1 MTNNE
6 LFDSIRQWGRD
17 RGLDKQS
24 SRKQLTKLAEEMEE
38 LELSVLKAEKPQ
50 IIDAIGDCV
59 VVLTMIAMQERLKIE
74 DCIASAYDEIK
85 DRKGKLV
92 NGVFVKDEPPA
103 QHNPV

>member
-17 RGLDKQS
+17 RGLDNTK
-24 SRKQLTKLAEEMEE
+24 SRYQFAKLTEETTELASALSMED
-38 LELSVLKAEKPQ
+38 KPE

-92 NGVFVKDEPPA
+92 NGVFVKDEPTP
-103 QHNPV
+103 QHNPI

>member
-1 MTNNE
+1 MIDNE
-6 LFDSIRQWGRD
+6 LFDKIRQWGVD
-17 RGLDKQS
+17 RGLEKADVFG
-24 SRKQLTKLAEEMEE
+24 QLTKLEEERRE
-38 LELSVLKAEKPQ
+38 LEAAIVEQSKTA

-103 QHNPV
+103 QHNPL

>member
-17 RGLDKQS
+17 RGLENADPVAQHDK
-24 SRKQLTKLAEEMEE
+24 LLEEVDE
-38 LELSVLKAEKPQ
+38 LGYALKFDCKTG

-85 DRKGKLV
+85 NRKGKLV
-92 NGVFVKDEPPA
+92 NGVFVKE
-103 QHNPV
+103 VE